1 MAWKK
6 VEAKELELSFSFTK
20 GTANL
25 RKEAE
30 LPLQDRVKN
39 AFTVALS
46 TGPKGPHVYV
56 CGPSGLKK
64 AELTI
69 KEIEKKAKKDNPPQD
84 LCYVTNFK
92 DPYRP
97 IALILP
103 RGKGKVFSQLV
114 EDALEFLKNQVYKAF
129 EGKELESQIAKLN
142 IEINQKKNELINSLV
157 EEAKKY
163 NLMVL
168 FSPEGVKILP
178 HFKIAT
184 PVPEEKLLEDPK
196 IKSEYEKHLRDFD
209 PIFREFMRKLK
220 ELDHE
225 LSNRILELKK
235 RLAKKLVDQ
244 AFLKAEEKFKNF
256 SKVLSFLKNVKE
268 ELVKNIQIFIDWE
281 KHKENAAVQTGINRA
296 LNLFRVN
303 VVVDNSETQGAPVIY
318 EKVPTLKGLFGQINY
333 RAEMGILFA
342 DHMSITAGSLHRAN
356 GGYLIIYMQELL
368 KNPALWVLL
377 KRALKHGKLFVMGG
391 TVEEIPLPHV
401 GILPEPVDFSAKV
414 FLLGDNFLYH
424 LLITYDPEFEELF
437 RIKAEFDPVVKID
450 KKVLASFPYMVK
462 KIVNEK
468 GIKDLDA
475 SGLSEA
481 FKYMVELARNRKKVS
496 LLFRE
501 LEDLLEE
508 ANLYTESTYI
518 DERAIKKA
526 AQQKKFRLNL
536 IEEKVK
542 ELFKEKK
549 ILFKVTGKEVGQ
561 INGLSVYFMGD
572 YAFGRPTRIT
582 AQVFPGS
589 KGVINIEREVD
600 LSGPIHSKGVLIL
613 SSYLY
618 HRYGKD
624 FPVQLSCTLTFEQSY
639 EPVEG
644 DSASAAE
651 LAVILSAISKIPLK
665 QGIAITG
672 SIDQFGNLQPVGGVK
687 EKVEGFFDVCK
698 MVRFTG
704 KQGVII
710 PSRNLDEL
718 LLKEEVLSEI
728 KAGKFHIYTAEHIDD
743 VIEILTGL
751 PAEKVHNKVQRVLK
765 KFYESEKKGL
775 KKRKS

>member
-6 VEAKELELSFSFTK
+6 VEAKELELNFKFPK
-20 GTANL
+20 GTKNL
-25 RKEAE
+25 RKEVE
-30 LPLQDRVKN
+30 LPAQERVKS
-39 AFTVALS
+39 AFAVALS
-46 TGPKGPHVYV
+46 TGPRGPHVYV
-56 CGPSGLKK
+56 CGPAGLRK
-64 AELTI
+64 AEFTI
-69 KEIEKKAKKDNPPQD
+69 KEIEKKAKEDPPPQD

-103 RGKGKVFSQLV
+103 RGKGKILSQLV
-114 EDALEFLKNQVYKAF
+114 EDALEFLKNEAYKAF

-142 IEINQKKNELINSLV
+142 LEINQKKNELINELT
-157 EEAKKY
+157 EEARKY

-168 FSPEGVKILP
+168 FSPEGIKILP

-184 PVPEEKLLEDPK
+184 PMPEEKLLEDPQ
-196 IKSEYEKHLRDFD
+196 IKAEYEKHLREFD
-209 PIFREFMRKLK
+209 PIFREYMRKLK
-220 ELDHE
+220 KLDHE

-235 RLAKKLVDQ
+235 ELARKLVEQ
-244 AFLKAEEKFKNF
+244 AFSKAEEEFNEF
-256 SKVLSFLKNVKE
+256 SKVKNFLKDAKE
-268 ELVKNIQIFIDWE
+268 ELAKNIQIFIDWE
-281 KHKENAAVQTGINRA
+281 KHKGNAAVQTGINRA
-296 LNLFRVN
+296 LNIFRVN

-318 EKVPTLKGLFGQINY
+318 ERVPTLKGLFGQINY

-356 GGYLIIYMQELL
+356 GGYLVIHMLELL

-414 FLLGDNFLYH
+414 FLLGDAFLYH
-424 LLITYDPEFEELF
+424 LLITHDPEFEELF

-450 KKVLASFPYMVK
+450 KEVLNFFPYMVK

-468 GIKDLDA
+468 GIKEIDA
-475 SGLSEA
+475 SGISEA
-481 FKYMVELARNRKKVS
+481 FKYMVELAGNRKKVS

-508 ANLYTESTYI
+508 ANLYAKEGCI
-518 DERAIKKA
+518 DQKAIKEAVK
-526 AQQKKFRLNL
+526 QKRFRLNL
-536 IEEKVK
+536 IEEKIK
-542 ELFKEKK
+542 NLFREEKF
-549 ILFKVTGKEVGQ
+549 IFKVTGKEVAQ
-561 INGLSVYFMGD
+561 INGLSVYFLGD
-572 YAFGRPTRIT
+572 YAFGKPTRIT

-589 KGVINIEREVD
+589 KGIINIEREVD

-639 EPVEG
+639 QPVEG

-651 LAVILSAISKIPLK
+651 LIAILSAISKVPLK
-665 QGIAITG
+665 QSIAITG
-672 SIDQFGNLQPVGGVK
+672 SIDQFGNIQPVGGVK

-710 PSRNLDEL
+710 PSRNLDDL
-718 LLKEEVLSEI
+718 LLKDEVLSEI
-728 KAGKFHIYTAEHIDD
+728 KAGRFYIYTAEHIDD
-743 VIEILTGL
+743 AIEILTGL
-751 PAEKVHNKVQRVLK
+751 PAEKVHKKVQRVLK
-765 KFYESEKKGL
+765 KFYESEKKKT
-775 KKRKS
+775 KKKT